1 MREGAWNE
9 PTIMPAA
16 ALPPVETINGLNEN
30 GISAYNICLEFEK
43 SAPAGSVALMHA
55 RILGYLIIHSP
66 SPSARHEVVKVIHS
80 CAQDHAKL
88 SQLGQTFLNYFI
100 RPFKKFKGR
109 TPAPSDHPSRPS
121 FDVLKR
127 DLRSKIREAPKS
139 HTEAKDLALVRDG
152 FRCVV
157 TGSYDH
163 NTVEETSASTDEIGE
178 AGTVYTRCAH
188 IVPESTYFNVSDQGP
203 SNTKLDYA
211 ASVLAVLKRFGYDI
225 EQTNGTKV
233 HSLYNVMTMEG
244 NVHDWF
250 DRLEIWFEK
259 TKTPNCYKLQNLYPK
274 YRRRLPAEVTFTTPD
289 QENLPVP
296 SETLLSLHAACAKV
310 AHLSGAA
317 EYIDK
322 LDRDVEDLSVLA
334 YNGSSGEV
342 LRNALLNHM
351 NQVVGVGA

>member
-1 MREGAWNE
+1 AWNE

-30 GISAYNICLEFEK
+30 GII
-43 SAPAGSVALMHA
+43 
-55 RILGYLIIHSP
+55 
-66 SPSARHEVVKVIHS
+66 VKVIHS

-127 DLRSKIREAPKS
+127 DLRSKIREAPNP

-163 NTVEETSASTDEIGE
+163 NTAPC
-178 AGTVYTRCAH
+178 YTRCAH

-233 HSLYNVMTMEG
+233 HSLYNVMTMEVPTAITGGG
-244 NVHDWF
+244 NIHHP
-250 DRLEIWFEK
+250 RSRESA
-259 TKTPNCYKLQNLYPK
+259 
-274 YRRRLPAEVTFTTPD
+274 R
-289 QENLPVP
+289 P